1 MDVLGKGGEN
11 VLSCG
16 FRDTRASFME
26 VWQELISLLAESTN
40 SGGAVARL
48 TGASGDKQQVKDSL
62 SNFFVR
68 LDDLE
73 AMSKQ
78 HLLSRQD
85 PELRE
90 RLVQDVR
97 NLVVPAFS
105 SYAARHAKRVEKCK

>member
-1 MDVLGKGGEN
+1 
-11 VLSCG
+11 
-16 FRDTRASFME
+16 ME